1 MIKNKIRKTTT
12 VDYYDKGLYYF
23 DIYVTVR
30 DKKKKKNIKCKYF
43 CNINNCSVTVTV
55 LCSRAK

>member
-23 DIYVTVR
+23 DIVR
-30 DKKKKKNIKCKYF
+30 ICKTKTKSISIF
-43 CNINNCSVTVTV
+43 VILTIV
-55 LCSRAK
+55 L

>member
-30 DKKKKKNIKCKYF
+30 QKKKKNKKYKYF